1 MDRLSETGNSIQYD
15 IMKHILTIAAFTTL
29 LSGCIQN
36 TETPKMVAD
45 RYWQLLQAGEIVE
58 AEKLVSKGS
67 FQHFSHHVQRIDDI
81 DKLENSESHTYVTTT
96 ITTVNPKTNY
106 AHTQQ
111 FHTVLV
117 QEEGDWK
124 IDASQ
129 TSFPPPLTETEQK
142 MEELSDDINRSVEEN
157 IQNFDEAM
165 EQSMDILNEMLEEG
179 SREMGESLQD
189 MMNRLNESM
198 KESVERLKKHR
209 EYQQEQEQQK
219 LPPPDPESGEGMI

>member
-1 MDRLSETGNSIQYD
+1 MNR
-15 IMKHILTIAAFTTL
+15 ILTIAAFTTL
-29 LSGCIQN
+29 LSGCIQQ

-81 DKLENSESHTYVTTT
+81 DKLDNSESHTYVTTT
-96 ITTVNPKTNY
+96 ITTVNPETNY

-129 TSFPPPLTETEQK
+129 TSFPPALTETEQK

-157 IQNFDEAM
+157 IESFDEAM

-179 SREMGESLQD
+179 SREMGESLQE

-198 KESVERLKKHR
+198 QESVERLKKHR
-209 EYQQEQEQQK
+209 EQQQQK
-219 LPPPDPESGEGMI
+219 EQLQQLPPPDKNAGEGVI